1 MQVKNT
7 TTTTFNVW
15 SFLKNKHE
23 QGVLSLSS
31 LSSSARFLTI
41 KTMASV
47 NSLIVLVMD
56 DEVHDG
62 VVIITDVY
70 IFVKIKTL

>member
-1 MQVKNT
+1 
-7 TTTTFNVW
+7 
-15 SFLKNKHE
+15 
-23 QGVLSLSS
+23 
-31 LSSSARFLTI
+31 
-41 KTMASV
+41 MASV